1 MYYGGHLRTFY
12 SLLFPQYSQDG
23 FNFPSF
29 YYLLL
34 FLYSYKFTVIDQF
47 QKWNN
52 ETLSDL
58 GKAAVEIGPTSTT
71 YQYVIS
77 HIR

>member
-1 MYYGGHLRTFY
+1 M
-12 SLLFPQYSQDG
+12 LL
-23 FNFPSF
+23 
-29 YYLLL
+29 LLL
-34 FLYSYKFTVIDQF
+34 FLYSYKFTIIDQF

-58 GKAAVEIGPTSTT
+58 GKAAVKIGPTSIT